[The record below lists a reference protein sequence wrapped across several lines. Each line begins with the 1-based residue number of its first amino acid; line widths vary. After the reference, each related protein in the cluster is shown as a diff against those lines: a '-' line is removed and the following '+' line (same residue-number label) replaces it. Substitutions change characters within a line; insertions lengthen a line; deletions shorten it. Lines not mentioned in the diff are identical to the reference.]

1 MTSWNI
7 RRLYRPFCYH
17 HLKRDNICVRYVSR
31 KHRQNSTTQFRG
43 TLFLLPFSVGDGKK
57 NVYEELFIK
66 VELLECRPGSLEV
79 SLSLNSADLAGQ
91 GYGLI

>member
-1 MTSWNI
+1 MLDMCPENTDKTQPLISVQPNFSCLLLWVME
-7 RRLYRPFCYH
+7 
-17 HLKRDNICVRYVSR
+17 KR
-31 KHRQNSTTQFRG
+31 
-43 TLFLLPFSVGDGKK
+43 
-57 NVYEELFIK
+57 VYEELFIK